1 MASIY
6 VHLLPAF
13 LLSIIVLPGRGLQ
26 RAGSKVAEPF
36 TLSAMQQA
44 GGGEQ
49 QVPTTLHGKTAQ
61 SCTDGMQRQHCR
73 HGVHNKEKLLI
84 RTCLFQVIQ
93 GNIDT
98 YDVVLK
104 DLRPPIIA
112 RFVRVI
118 PVTELPMTVCMR
130 VELYGCVWYGK

>member
-1 MASIY
+1 MWSTY
-6 VHLLPAF
+6 MFTLHLPF
-13 LLSIIVLPGRGLQ
+13 SSPSVLPGRGSA
-26 RAGSKVAEPF
+26 AGRKRSGSALHPVNHAADRRRGAAAANHTAVIHCL
-36 TLSAMQQA
+36 TLGCSY
-44 GGGEQ
+44 
-49 QVPTTLHGKTAQ
+49 TT
-61 SCTDGMQRQHCR
+61 
-73 HGVHNKEKLLI
+73 VHMELLI
-84 RTCLFQVIQ
+84 RTSISQVIQ

-112 RFVRVI
+112 RFIRVI

>member
-1 MASIY
+1 
-6 VHLLPAF
+6 
-13 LLSIIVLPGRGLQ
+13 
-26 RAGSKVAEPF
+26 
-36 TLSAMQQA
+36 MQ
-44 GGGEQ
+44 
-49 QVPTTLHGKTAQ
+49 LHP
-61 SCTDGMQRQHCR
+61 CTCES
-73 HGVHNKEKLLI
+73 HNREKLLI
-84 RTCLFQVIQ
+84 RTSLLQVIQ

-112 RFVRVI
+112 RFIRVI